1 MRRCPMRKQVP
12 KEVPMTLP
20 RRMATLLRMVL
31 VVGLALPAGAM
42 AEDDLGWHGNVHDG
56 MATLFWGIPQS
67 GYAEIA
73 FSCHSGSQ
81 GAGFVF
87 AFAPIHAVDGV
98 EVTVTLEAGDI
109 AIPIRT
115 TGALMQMDDQFLLE
129 GQVAI
134 DAQLVALL
142 DAPGLLSVFVED
154 GSVEYPLDGA
164 REAAAA
170 LIAACGSGAATAGLA
185 TCAFDAWIEDS
196 GPDALVIRDG
206 PSGDA
211 AAIGGMPGPYP
222 GYDGTAYPTVS
233 VTGASDG
240 WFRIDG
246 AVTNLYAPDDDVI
259 VAFTGE
265 GWVPGRALRLHVE
278 GAALYDRPADDA
290 AVAVDIGNGIDGA
303 LTVDRLYACH
313 GPWAEVG
320 GTYAG
325 TRVRGWS
332 NDTCE
337 SQITTCP

>member
-1 MRRCPMRKQVP
+1 
-12 KEVPMTLP
+12 
-20 RRMATLLRMVL
+20 
-31 VVGLALPAGAM
+31 M

-129 GQVAI
+129 GQVAV

-164 REAAAA
+164 REAWMESPKLSRMVRWAV
-170 LIAACGSGAATAGLA
+170 
-185 TCAFDAWIEDS
+185 E
-196 GPDALVIRDG
+196 
-206 PSGDA
+206 SGDPVFARAGVNLLSAVETPEAERLLREA
-211 AAIGGMPGPYP
+211 AQ
-222 GYDGTAYPTVS
+222 
-233 VTGASDG
+233 
-240 WFRIDG
+240 
-246 AVTNLYAPDDDVI
+246 
-259 VAFTGE
+259 
-265 GWVPGRALRLHVE
+265 
-278 GAALYDRPADDA
+278 
-290 AVAVDIGNGIDGA
+290 
-303 LTVDRLYACH
+303 
-313 GPWAEVG
+313 WAE
-320 GTYAG
+320 
-325 TRVRGWS
+325 
-332 NDTCE
+332 
-337 SQITTCP
+337 